1 MRKVLTMKRKIQLR
15 NDQISSY
22 LRTDDAVQA
31 LKTSIDNGQ
40 TRLALQILAEIVDEL
55 IEIPEDKNSVVAE
68 KVQEEPKQ
76 KSENK
81 KETAPK
87 EKQEQATETQ
97 V

>member
-1 MRKVLTMKRKIQLR
+1 MKRKIQLR

-55 IEIPEDKNSVVAE
+55 IEIPEDKNSVAAE

>member
-1 MRKVLTMKRKIQLR
+1 MKRKIQLR

-55 IEIPEDKNSVVAE
+55 IEVPEDKNSVVAE

-81 KETAPK
+81 KETAQK

>member
-1 MRKVLTMKRKIQLR
+1 MKRKIQLR

>member
-1 MRKVLTMKRKIQLR
+1 MKRKIQLR

-55 IEIPEDKNSVVAE
+55 VEVPEDKNPVVAQ
-68 KVQEEPKQ
+68 KTQEEPKQ
-76 KSENK
+76 KSESK
-81 KETAPK
+81 KETTPK

-97 V
+97 A

>member
-1 MRKVLTMKRKIQLR
+1 MKRKIQLR

-55 IEIPEDKNSVVAE
+55 IEVPEDKNSVVAE